1 MSMLRYVLRR
11 VAGFVPVLLLIVT
24 GSFFL
29 MRLAPGGPFDQE
41 RALPEAVRANIEA
54 RYHLD
59 EPLWRQY
66 LRYLGDVARG
76 DLGPSFRYPDRS
88 VTELLGLGL
97 PVSLTL
103 GACALL
109 VAVGIGGVAGI
120 LAALGRNSW
129 VDHLT
134 MSLALGGISV
144 PNFVLGPLLMLLFA
158 LGLGWLP
165 VAGWGSWRHVVLPAI
180 TLGAFYAAYVA
191 RLTRAGMLEV
201 IGQEFIR
208 TARSKGLREAT
219 VVLRHALPNAILP
232 VVTYLGPASAA
243 VLTGSVVV
251 ETVFS
256 IPGVGRYF
264 VGGALNRDYTMVLGT
279 VLLYSGLLVLFN
291 LVVDLLCAYL
301 DPRIQLTDRGA

>member
-1 MSMLRYVLRR
+1 MLSYVVRR
-11 VAGFVPVLLLIVT
+11 VLGFLPVLFIIVSA
-24 GSFFL
+24 SFFL

-41 RALPEAVRANIEA
+41 RALPEQVRLNIEA

-66 LRYLGDVARG
+66 ARYLGHVARG

-88 VTELLGLGL
+88 VTELLALGL
-97 PVSLTL
+97 PASLTL

-109 VAVGIGGVAGI
+109 VAVGIGGTAGI
-120 LAALGRNSW
+120 LAALRRNSL
-129 VDHLT
+129 VDYLT

-144 PNFVLGPLLMLLFA
+144 PNFVLGPMLMLVFA

-165 VAGWGSWRHVVLPAI
+165 VAGWGTWRHLILPAI

-201 IGQEFIR
+201 VGQEFIR
-208 TARSKGLREAT
+208 TARSKGLREAA

-243 VLTGSVVV
+243 ILTGSVVV
-251 ETVFS
+251 ETIFS

-264 VGGALNRDYTMVLGT
+264 VGSALNRDYTMVLGT
-279 VLLYSGLLVLFN
+279 VVLYSGILVAFN
-291 LVVDLLCAYL
+291 LIVDVLCAYL
-301 DPRIQLTDRGA
+301 DPRIQLPGRPG

>member
-1 MSMLRYVLRR
+1 VVGYILRR
-11 VAGFVPVLLLIVT
+11 VAGFAPVLFVVVSL
-24 GSFFL
+24 SFFM

-41 RALPEAVRANIEA
+41 RALPDQVRANIES

-88 VTELLGLGL
+88 VNELLSLGF

-103 GACALL
+103 GLCALG
-109 VAVGIGGVAGI
+109 VALGLGGTAGI
-120 LAALGRNSW
+120 LASLRRNAF
-129 VDHLT
+129 VDYLT
-134 MSLALGGISV
+134 MSFALFGVSV
-144 PNFVLGPLLMLLFA
+144 PNFVLGPILMLVFA

-165 VAGWGSWRHVVLPAI
+165 VAGWGTWRHLILPSV
-180 TLGAFYAAYVA
+180 TLGTFYAAYVA

-201 IGQEFIR
+201 IGQDFIR
-208 TARSKGLREAT
+208 TARAKGLPEAA
-219 VVLRHALPNAILP
+219 VILRHALPGAILP

-251 ETVFS
+251 ETIFS
-256 IPGVGRYF
+256 IPGIGRYF
-264 VGGALNRDYTMVLGT
+264 VGSALNRDYTMVLGT
-279 VLLYSGLLVLFN
+279 VVFYSVLLLVFN
-291 LVVDLLCAYL
+291 LVVDVLYAYL
-301 DPRIQLTDRGA
+301 DPRVQVR